1 MKLESILFIKEVHI
15 KMDIR
20 ILRYFLTV
28 AREQNFTKAAEQLNI
43 TQPTLSRQLAAL
55 EEELGTALFIRGG
68 RSITLTEAGI
78 LLKRR
83 ALEIIDLEE
92 KMLDEIK
99 AREELI
105 EGTIT
110 VGCGEFAAVET
121 LAEIFKVYKKKYPM
135 VQIALQTAT
144 ADAVYEMMTQGL
156 VDIGLFM
163 EPVRTEGLDYIRIME
178 SDHWVVGMKPDD
190 PLACKEYIT
199 KEDLLD
205 KPLILPKRRNVQSE
219 LANWFGKDF
228 NKAQIS
234 FISDLGTNAGVMA
247 IHGLG
252 YPVSIEGA
260 AKYWRTDLLVQRRLY
275 PEITA
280 NTVIA
285 WRRNIPYSLAMNK
298 FIEEIHAFRA

>member
-1 MKLESILFIKEVHI
+1 
-15 KMDIR
+15 MDIR

-28 AREQNFTKAAEQLNI
+28 AKEQNFTKAAEQLNI

-55 EEELGTALFIRGG
+55 EEELGTALFIRGS

-92 KMLDEIK
+92 KMLDELK
-99 AREELI
+99 VKEGLI

-110 VGCGEFAAVET
+110 IGCGEFAAVET
-121 LAEIFKVYKKKYPM
+121 LAEICKVYKQKYPM
-135 VQIALQTAT
+135 VQIALHTAT
-144 ADAVYEMMTQGL
+144 ADAVYDMMNQGL
-156 VDIGLFM
+156 VDIGLFL
-163 EPVRTEGLDYIRIME
+163 EPINTEGLDYIRIAE

-190 PLACKEYIT
+190 PLVDKDYIT

-205 KPLILPKRRNVQSE
+205 KQLILPQRLNVQSE

-228 NKAQIS
+228 NKIHIS
-234 FISDLGTNAGVMA
+234 FTSNLGTNAGVMA

-260 AKYWRTDLLVQRRLY
+260 AKYWGRDLLVQRRLY

-280 NTVIA
+280 STVIA
-285 WRRNIPYSLAMNK
+285 WRRNIPYSLEMNK
-298 FIEEIHAFRA
+298 FIEEINAFKA